1 MMKRINSLFMDV
13 KEQMNVIGLLLMIFK
28 LDVLYWSLEFLAI
41 ERLEMALL
49 LLKTGYEEKV

>member
-1 MMKRINSLFMDV
+1 MKRINSLFMDV